1 MPNNRISSPIT
12 SHLLPLTSYL
22 LPRRRRYLAG
32 LGQNTLKNVLKM
44 PIFIE
49 ICYQTYQIL
58 WSNEQKCV
66 LFDSNFENLL
76 LTI

>member
-1 MPNNRISSPIT
+1 MPN
-12 SHLLPLTSYL
+12 
-22 LPRRRRYLAG
+22 
-32 LGQNTLKNVLKM
+32 
-44 PIFIE
+44 FIE

-58 WSNEQKCV
+58 WSSGQKYV